1 MKVSCAR
8 KELYEGLQ
16 TVARAV
22 SSRSSLPIL
31 SNILLEPGTDGIKL
45 AATDLELGLE
55 CRMQATVHEGGPITV
70 PARTFQEIVA
80 ALPEAEVTIAADD
93 HHNVILTCRRSE
105 YRIHGLPA
113 VEFPPLPEVTGDLSF
128 SMPQGVLREMI
139 RQTILAVS
147 PDDTRPVLTGIY
159 LVLAG
164 ERLTFAATD
173 THRLAVRAATLTDVQ
188 AGASGPEAAV
198 IVPERA
204 MNELMRLLGAG
215 SEEPVS
221 VKVDQNQIL
230 FRTETA
236 CLVSRLIEGTFP
248 KYERVIPTQHT
259 KKLTIPVEEFGQ
271 SVKRAAIVARDNAN
285 RLVLRTDGENLVIRA
300 EAGDLGQ
307 AYEEIEVLREGDDI
321 EIAFNA
327 RYLLDILGVLETEG
341 LYLEMTEPLSPAV
354 IRPVGD
360 EQYLMV
366 IMPMQLA

>member
-1 MKVSCAR
+1 MKLTCAR
-8 KELYEGLQ
+8 KDLYEGLQ
-16 TVARAV
+16 AVARAV

-31 SNILLEPGTDGIKL
+31 SNVLIEPGTDAVKL

-55 CRMQATVHEGGPITV
+55 FRVPAAVREAGPITV

-113 VEFPPLPEVTGDLSF
+113 VEFPPLPEVGGDVTVT
-128 SMPQGVLREMI
+128 MPQGLLRDMI
-139 RQTILAVS
+139 RQTIVAVS
-147 PDDTRPVLTGIY
+147 QDDTRPVLTGIY
-159 LVLAG
+159 LVLTA

-173 THRLAVRAATLTDVQ
+173 THRLAVRATALADLGSAT
-188 AGASGPEAAV
+188 GESAV

-204 MNELMRLLGAG
+204 MNELMRLLTAG

-221 VKVDQNQIL
+221 VRVDANGIL

-259 KKLTIPVEEFGQ
+259 KKLTIPVEEFTQ
-271 SVKRAAIVARDNAN
+271 AVKRAAIVARDNAN
-285 RLVLRTDGENLVIRA
+285 RVALRTNGENLEIRA

-307 AYEEIEVLREGDDI
+307 AYEEIEVIREGDDI

-327 RYLLDILGVLETEG
+327 RYLQELLGVLETEG
-341 LYLEMTEPLSPAV
+341 LYLEMTEPLAPAV
-354 IRPVGD
+354 VRPIGND
-360 EQYLMV
+360 QYLV
-366 IMPMQLA
+366 VVMPMQLA